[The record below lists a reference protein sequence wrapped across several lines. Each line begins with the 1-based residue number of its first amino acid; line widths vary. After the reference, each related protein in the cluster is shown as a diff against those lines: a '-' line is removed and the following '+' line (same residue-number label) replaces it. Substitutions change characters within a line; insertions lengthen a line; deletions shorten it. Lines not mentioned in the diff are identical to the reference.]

1 MKWLKD
7 HIWQILTAG
16 LAGVVV
22 VRNTNTEFA
31 ISDQMFQWIANNGF
45 AVVVAMFLMYMLRV
59 VILDASQHFTQRIDA
74 LADDQRMAF
83 RDVTRSN
90 AVLVETLEKQTQ
102 AINDNRVVME
112 QMHEGLKTM
121 LLFLSHTQQEV
132 VAHRATVEP
141 QITGSAES
149 SAATTTTPTKLGAD
163 I

>member
-1 MKWLKD
+1 MSWLRD
-7 HIWQILTAG
+7 HIWQVLTAG
-16 LAGVVV
+16 LAGIVV
-22 VRNTNTEFA
+22 VRNTSTEFA

-74 LADDQRMAF
+74 LADDQRNAF
-83 RDVTRSN
+83 RDVSRSN
-90 AVLVETLEKQTQ
+90 SALVETLERQTQ

-141 QITGSAES
+141 QLSGGSDVVGSSPSIPTNLSAE
-149 SAATTTTPTKLGAD
+149 A
-163 I
+163 